1 MNSPSKPSYTGPML
15 HVVSRELS
23 GFALNWAVASAMNIP
38 VVVHK
43 GRVLTTIPSI
53 TAPVLEVEFGYKP
66 FNPVGAWAVGGPL
79 KTGHRISTVQ
89 KHDGWWVA
97 CIYDMN
103 DEAQFMEVSHDE
115 LEAAMRCLV
124 QSHLGRNVLVPAE
137 LLGRPL
143 TPVATGERRGVSA

>member
-1 MNSPSKPSYTGPML
+1 MNSQQKPAHTGPML
-15 HVVSRELS
+15 HIASRELT
-23 GFALNWAVASAMNIP
+23 GHALNWAVATTLSIP
-38 VVVHK
+38 VTVHK
-43 GRVLTTIPSI
+43 GRALTTVPNI
-53 TAPVLEVEFGYKP
+53 TNPVLEVEFGYKP
-66 FNPVGAWAVGGPL
+66 FNPTGNWAVGGPL

-103 DEAQFMEVSHDE
+103 DDPQFMEISHDE

-124 QSHLGRNVLVPAE
+124 HSHFGRTVLVPAE

-143 TPVATGERRGVSA
+143 TTAAAGERRGVST